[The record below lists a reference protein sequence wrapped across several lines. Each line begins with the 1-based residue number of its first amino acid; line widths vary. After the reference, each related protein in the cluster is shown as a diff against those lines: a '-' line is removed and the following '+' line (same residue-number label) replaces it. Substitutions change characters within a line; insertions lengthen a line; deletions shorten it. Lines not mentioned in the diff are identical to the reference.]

1 MNIENILNSSI
12 AVIIILTLIV
22 VAIKICLIYWI
33 RQTEKNTDE
42 IIQIMADIDHN
53 NQVRHQQLLEELQS
67 INKNDTRE
75 NTINNANITDKSELK
90 STEKK

>member
-42 IIQIMADIDHN
+42 IIQIMADIDNN
-53 NQVRHQQLLEELQS
+53 NQVRHQQLLEELQR
-67 INKNDTRE
+67 INKNDTSE
-75 NTINNANITDKSELK
+75 NTINNANITDKSEPN

>member
-33 RQTEKNTDE
+33 RQTEKNYNALIK
-42 IIQIMADIDHN
+42 II
-53 NQVRHQQLLEELQS
+53 
-67 INKNDTRE
+67 
-75 NTINNANITDKSELK
+75 
-90 STEKK
+90 